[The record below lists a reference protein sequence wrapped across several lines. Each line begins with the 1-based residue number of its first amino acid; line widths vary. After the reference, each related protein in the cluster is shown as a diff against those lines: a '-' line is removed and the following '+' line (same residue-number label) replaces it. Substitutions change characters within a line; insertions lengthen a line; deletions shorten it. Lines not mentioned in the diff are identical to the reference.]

1 MAFSYSTAYMQS
13 EPLSTE
19 KQKEDKKY
27 FEDQGNYFIMLLVR
41 DNSYINTARN
51 YYSSKRDL
59 LDFQYLED
67 VYGMQNP
74 IDLSF
79 TNIIKPRVDALV
91 GLSLLTEPSFSI
103 KYTDKDTI
111 QAGEQERVAAFIDDL
126 EKNIKDSVGRYRE
139 PTKEAKNDK
148 SEKPQEKLF
157 RTKLNE
163 KYGDTFMSSY
173 IIAAQHVLELIQSD
187 PDIDLSDVKKKVSKD
202 YFITGQA
209 YTRDIYLG
217 PGKNPKIERIM
228 PENLYSNRPRI
239 DTDLKRADAVV
250 HKRMLRPHQ
259 IIKEFGDKLNKED
272 AVKLFGRAYA
282 ATGST
287 MDLSIGPR
295 DSNLMD
301 EWEPGEQM
309 DSLYMSTGYSNGGV
323 TPEGAIYPVYHV
335 EWLASTQIDDG
346 RGGKVYREDRYEVYR
361 IGPDIYL
368 GGRRCDEAPRRR
380 DEPWK
385 TRLSYTGIINHPGNG
400 HIVSLVLQMKELQ
413 DLYDIIMFFRNNL
426 IATSGVS
433 GSRVNVA
440 AIPKALGNKFMN
452 RLTKWLTLRKQGV
465 ELVDPTEDG
474 AALFQHYGDFN
485 ASVDGNAL
493 QGIDVVLTSLAL
505 QADIISGVPKQMLG
519 IIEERDA
526 VENVRAGM
534 NQVSVLSLEMF
545 RDVDRMLAQTMQQT
559 LDTFKYSY
567 KDKKIVG
574 IKRNGIAM
582 IPFSVDP
589 SKFSLS
595 DHDIAVISAG
605 IENSKLMKIQQLSKE
620 LMGGGAVDPDVVIKL
635 VNAKSVVQAEFM
647 LTQAVAK
654 KKEETANL
662 EQMQQQMEEA
672 SNTIKQL
679 EAEIK
684 RLENNAQQL
693 EQAKLEALVEN
704 NEANVAVMNRRIA
717 VDDSRNKEEHKIRR
731 QEVELKKDV
740 VELERAQILYGEG
753 NAKEVN
759 NNKT

>member
-27 FEDQGNYFIMLLVR
+27 FEDQANYFIMLLVR

-74 IDLSF
+74 IDLTF

-91 GLSLLTEPSFSI
+91 GLSLLTEPTFSI

-111 QAGEQERVAAFIDDL
+111 QAGEKERVSAFMDDI
-126 EKNIKDSVGRYRE
+126 EKNLKDTVGRYQE
-139 PTKEAKNDK
+139 PAKAKKNDTSQK
-148 SEKPQEKLF
+148 SDEKLF

-163 KYGDTFMSSY
+163 KYGDNFASTY
-173 IIAAQHVLELIQSD
+173 IIAAQHMLELVQAD
-187 PDIDLSDVKKKVSKD
+187 AEIDLPTVKAKVAKD

-209 YTRDIYLG
+209 YTKQVYNG
-217 PGKNPKIERIM
+217 EGKNPSLMRIM
-228 PENLYSNRPRI
+228 PENIYTNRPRI
-239 DTDLKRADAVV
+239 DNDLKRADAVV
-250 HKRMLRPHQ
+250 HKRMLRAHQ
-259 IIKEFGDKLNKED
+259 IIKEFGNEMTKEQ
-272 AVKLFGRAYA
+272 AVKIFGRAYA
-282 ATGST
+282 STGST

-309 DSLYMSTGYSNGGV
+309 DSLYMSTGFSNGGV

-346 RGGKVYREDRYEVYR
+346 KGGKVYREDRYECNR

-368 GGRRCDEAPRRR
+368 GGRRCEEAPRTQ

-385 TRLSYTGIINHPGNG
+385 TKLSYTGIVNHSGNG
-400 HIVSLVLQMKELQ
+400 HIISLVLQMKELQ

-433 GSRVNVA
+433 GSRVNIA
-440 AIPKALGNKFMN
+440 AIPKALGSKFMD
-452 RLTKWLTLRKQGV
+452 RLTKWITLRKQGV
-465 ELVDPTEDG
+465 ELIDPTEDG
-474 AALFQHYGDFN
+474 ATMFQHYGDFD
-485 ASVDGNAL
+485 ASVDGNAI
-493 QGIDVVLTSLAL
+493 QGIETVLTSLAL

-545 RDVDRMLAQTMQQT
+545 RDVDKLLASTMQLT
-559 LDTFKYSY
+559 LDAFKYAY
-567 KDKKIVG
+567 KDQKVIGV
-574 IKRNGIAM
+574 KRNGIAM
-582 IPFSVDP
+582 IPFVVDS
-589 SKFSLS
+589 SKFAMS
-595 DHDIAVISAG
+595 DHSISVISAG
-605 IENSKLMKIQQLSKE
+605 IENAKLMKIQQLAKE
-620 LMGGGAVDPDVVIKL
+620 LLSGGAVDPDVVVKL
-635 VNAKSVVQAEFM
+635 VNTKSVVQAEFM
-647 LTQAVAK
+647 LTKAIEK

-679 EAEIK
+679 EEEVK
-684 RLENNAQQL
+684 RLENNAQ
-693 EQAKLEALVEN
+693 KLEEEKLKATIES
-704 NEANVAVMNRRIA
+704 NEANIQVANRRID
-717 VDDSRNKEEHKIRR
+717 VDADRNREENKIRK
-731 QEVELKKDV
+731 QEVALKQEV
-740 VELERAQILYGEG
+740 VKLERDQILYGDG